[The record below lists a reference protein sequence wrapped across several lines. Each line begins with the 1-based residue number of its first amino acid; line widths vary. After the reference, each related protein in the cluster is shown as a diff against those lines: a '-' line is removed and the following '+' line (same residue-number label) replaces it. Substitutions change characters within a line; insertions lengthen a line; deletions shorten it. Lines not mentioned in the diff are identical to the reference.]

1 MKAIQIEK
9 PGVINI
15 VDIPYCGDAE
25 AGEVVVKIKTAGICG
40 SDLHIFD
47 GSSGFAIYP
56 NIMGHELAGE
66 IHDVGS
72 GVEDLK
78 KGDRVAVNNVLSC
91 GKCYACRKGRSNVCK
106 EVKVLGVHTSG
117 GFQEYLRISA
127 KNIYK
132 LPDTLS
138 WEHAALIEPYS
149 IASQSLMRGRI
160 EDGDTVLICGAGPI
174 GLMVLQA
181 AKLHNVKVAI
191 LDIVESRLEIAKNL
205 GADLIINAKTMD
217 AEKEIKD
224 FTDGEGASL
233 LFEATGNTKV
243 LELCISKYASQA
255 ARLVL
260 LGFSSN
266 PASIPPIE
274 IMRRELEVIGTR
286 LNNGR
291 MPEAINWL
299 AEGKIDPQPMITA
312 VYPFEKTLEAF
323 KFVSENAEKT
333 CKVLLEF

>member
-9 PGVINI
+9 PGDVNI

-25 AGEVVVKIKTAGICG
+25 AGEVVVKIKSAGICG
-40 SDLHIFD
+40 SDLHIYD

-66 IHDVGS
+66 IHEVGA
-72 GVEDLK
+72 GVDGLK
-78 KGDRVAVNNVLSC
+78 KGDHVAINNVLSC

-106 EVKVLGVHTSG
+106 EVKVLGVHTAG

-127 KNIYK
+127 KNVYV
-132 LPDTLS
+132 LPQSLS

-149 IASQSLMRGRI
+149 IASQALSRGRI

-181 AKLHNVKVAI
+181 AKLHNVKVAV
-191 LDIVESRLEIAKNL
+191 LDIVDSRLEIAKQL
-205 GADLIINAKTMD
+205 GADKVINSKTQD
-217 AEKEIKD
+217 AHAEVLA

-233 LFEATGNTKV
+233 LYEATGNTKV
-243 LELCISKYASQA
+243 LELCIGKFASQA
-255 ARLVL
+255 ARLVV

-266 PASIPPIE
+266 PASVAPIE
-274 IMRRELEVIGTR
+274 IMRRELEVIGSR
-286 LNNGR
+286 LNNNR
-291 MPEAINWL
+291 MPEAISWL
-299 AEGKIDPQPMITA
+299 AEGKIDPEPMISA

-323 KFVSENAEKT
+323 KFVSENTEKT
-333 CKVLLEF
+333 CKVLLKF